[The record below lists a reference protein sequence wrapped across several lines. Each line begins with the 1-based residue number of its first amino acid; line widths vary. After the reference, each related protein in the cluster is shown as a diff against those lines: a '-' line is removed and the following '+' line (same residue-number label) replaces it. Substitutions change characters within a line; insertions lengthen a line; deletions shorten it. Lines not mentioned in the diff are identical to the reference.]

1 MTILRATQV
10 FFGGYLREF
19 PTKLLLACSLILTL
33 VIPVL
38 GVEKQSEGR
47 ATAMNMLEDR
57 DLHRQ
62 STLRFSKVY
71 SFVAGL
77 DTKELLVILRSV
89 AGKSG
94 TGISQRVRNELE
106 VALLQKLTNHD
117 PVGAL
122 EFVKSTNDSDSDM
135 YLQSIFETWATF
147 DLASAIDHARKL
159 DRSSKISA
167 MLGLLDAQIEGD
179 LSGVLD
185 IGRELDLNDV
195 SVANVLVDWLNAE
208 SVQDPKDMWIRLYTI
223 AENYRITGIGRQLES
238 LAFQWYQAEGI
249 SVLDEIRALSKR
261 EASSSLRRVLLHI
274 ALENPGFALNYVLD
288 MRSRHYSLE
297 EELIR
302 TWAEADLQSALEAT
316 YTVRDDG
323 IRRDLQQEI
332 ASVWAEKEPRYLLQ
346 NLDALPEPVRYVA
359 ARAGV
364 AEIAKI
370 SLQEAGEY
378 ALQIE
383 DLKLR
388 RMAVSWLMPIWST
401 HEPSTLLDWVL
412 NDPVNQPIVEELR
425 NQLVSRSLD
434 SDPIGAFQIA
444 LGLPSSQ
451 WEGVS
456 EYLLEDLPSDLQ
468 YSLPP
473 SDELVAEVMES
484 IGKSDSQL
492 ALALLSVVN
501 EGDTKFVAALH
512 LGEALVFRGN
522 VSDALQLVH
531 QLPETHRDR
540 YYSRLAS
547 NWSHEDPVSLIE
559 SIDEFPSAKHKSSVA
574 AHLLRADR
582 RRNAL
587 SKAQVDSLRQ
597 HLSESDKYWVDWH

>member
-1 MTILRATQV
+1 MTILRAAQV
-10 FFGGYLREF
+10 LFGGYLREF
-19 PTKLLLACSLILTL
+19 PTKILLACSLILIL
-33 VIPVL
+33 VTPVL
-38 GVEKQSEGR
+38 GVEKQSESR
-47 ATAMNMLEDR
+47 ATAMSMLKDR
-57 DLHRQ
+57 DLHKQ

-71 SFVAGL
+71 SYVAGL
-77 DTKELLVILRSV
+77 DTGELLGVLSSV

-94 TGISQRVRNELE
+94 TGISQRVRNELQ

-117 PVGAL
+117 PVEAL
-122 EFVKSTNDSDSDM
+122 EFVKSTNDSASGM
-135 YLQSIFETWATF
+135 YLQSIFEVWATF
-147 DLASAIDHARKL
+147 DLGSAIDHARKL
-159 DRSSKISA
+159 DRRSKIPA

-195 SVANVLVDWLNAE
+195 SVARVFVDWLNAE

-223 AENYRITGIGRQLES
+223 AENSRMPGIGRQLES

-249 SVLDEIRALSKR
+249 SVLDEIRAQSKKD
-261 EASSSLRRVLLHI
+261 ASSSLRRILLHI
-274 ALENPGFALNYVLD
+274 ALENPGFALNYVLKLPI
-288 MRSRHYSLE
+288 RHYSLE

-302 TWAEADLQSALEAT
+302 TWAEANLQSALEAT
-316 YTVRDDG
+316 YTVRDDR

-388 RMAVSWLMPIWST
+388 SMAVSWLIPIWST

-412 NDPVNQPIVEELR
+412 NDPVNQPIVMELR

-434 SDPIGAFQIA
+434 SDPKGAFQIA
-444 LGLPSSQ
+444 LGVPSSQ
-451 WEGVS
+451 WDGGS
-456 EYLLEDLPSDLQ
+456 AYILKDLPPDLQ

-473 SDELVAEVMES
+473 SDELVAEVMDS
-484 IGKSDSQL
+484 IGMSDPQL
-492 ALALLSVVN
+492 ALALLSVVK

-512 LGEALVFRGN
+512 LGEALVFQGN
-522 VSDALQLVH
+522 VSDALQLAH

-574 AHLLRADR
+574 ARLLRADR
-582 RRNAL
+582 RRNAFNE
-587 SKAQVDSLRQ
+587 AQVDSLRQ
-597 HLSESDKYWVDWH
+597 HLSESDKNWVDWY

>member
-1 MTILRATQV
+1 MTILRATQI

-19 PTKLLLACSLILTL
+19 PTKLLLACSLILIL
-33 VIPVL
+33 VTPVL
-38 GVEKQSEGR
+38 GVEKQSESR
-47 ATAMNMLEDR
+47 ASATSMLKDR
-57 DLHRQ
+57 DLHKQ

-71 SFVAGL
+71 SYVAGL
-77 DTKELLVILRSV
+77 DTGELLGVLSSV

-94 TGISQRVRNELE
+94 SGISQRVRKELQ

-117 PVGAL
+117 PVEAL
-122 EFVKSTNDSDSDM
+122 EFVKSTNDSNSDM
-135 YLQSIFETWATF
+135 YLQSVFEAWATF
-147 DLASAIDHARKL
+147 DLESAIDHARKL
-159 DRSSKISA
+159 DRKSKIPA

-179 LSGVLD
+179 LSGVFD

-238 LAFQWYQAEGI
+238 VAFQWYQAEGI

-261 EASSSLRRVLLHI
+261 DASSSLRRILLHI

-288 MRSRHYSLE
+288 MRSRNYSLE

-316 YTVRDDG
+316 YTVRDGG

-388 RMAVSWLMPIWST
+388 RMAVSWLMPIWTT

-434 SDPIGAFQIA
+434 SDPKGAFQIA

-451 WEGVS
+451 WEGTS
-456 EYLLEDLPSDLQ
+456 EYLLEDLPPDLQ

-473 SDELVAEVMES
+473 SDVLVAEVMES

-492 ALALLSVVN
+492 ALDLLSVVR
-501 EGDTKFVAALH
+501 EEDTKFVAALH
-512 LGEALVFRGN
+512 LGEALVFQGK
-522 VSDALQLVH
+522 VSDALQLAH

-574 AHLLRADR
+574 ARLLRADR
-582 RRNAL
+582 RRNAFND
-587 SKAQVDSLRQ
+587 AQVDSLRQ
-597 HLSESDKYWVDWH
+597 HLSESDQYWVDWH